1 MNYQAPK
8 SKMNTPTSIILLF
21 ILVCSATFGQ
31 SEKLKSII
39 KKEYDFSKIGAMHV
53 DLEFDFEDNRE
64 KTLALAKINN
74 WKVKEVLPNGKKIEL
89 QEIGTD
95 GSPLFYETYSENASQ
110 TSRAST
116 LHTNGLLELDLD
128 GAGMQVGVWD
138 SGVALTTHQEYDARA
153 SIADGTDEID
163 AHATMVTGSIISS
176 GIKKEAKGVAYAAK
190 VLSHDWTRDKIEV
203 AEAAANGL
211 LLSNHSYGIKTDRVP
226 DWYFGSYIKVSQD
239 WDRIMYNAPYYLM
252 VTAAGNA
259 QNRRDNDAPIFGTST
274 DGFDLMLGFT
284 IAKNGLTIAGANTK
298 IDRNGNLKEAA
309 VSAYSSFGPVDDG
322 RIKPDLAGDGSSI
335 VSTYATSNTSY
346 NSSSGTSMATPGVTG
361 ALLLLQQYNE
371 QLYGSYLKAATLK
384 GLALHT
390 ADDVDK
396 AGPDYKMGW
405 GVMNAKRA
413 AEVLINKEYS
423 TYISEENLEEG
434 ATFSYTVAANEN
446 ETFSASISWT
456 DPESEF
462 LNRGVLNDKTIAL
475 VNDLDIR
482 ITQDGKTFLPWKLNP
497 ANPNAAAE
505 QGDNLVDPFER
516 IDIPN
521 AKGTYTITI
530 SHKGNLKNEAQ
541 DFSLLISGASMN
553 QCSIAIPDGL
563 ALNNAMEN
571 QITAN
576 WNETLD
582 GLYEIQYR
590 NVNEDKWNTEYIT
603 SDSIILNEL
612 KLNEDYALRLRTF
625 CSQNIASEYT
635 EEYRFTFLGKA
646 TTIGDLE
653 TNEVLNQNDEINF
666 SVYPNPAVNEI
677 HLNTEVGDTAMY
689 SIVSSSG
696 IELKIGS
703 AKNAKINVA
712 DLATGLY
719 IIQVQDFG
727 SKKSTK
733 FYKY

>member
-1 MNYQAPK
+1 MNYQIPE
-8 SKMNTPTSIILLF
+8 SKMYTSISIILLF
-21 ILVCSATFGQ
+21 ILICPLAFGQ
-31 SEKLKSII
+31 SEKLKSLID
-39 KKEYDFSKIGAMHV
+39 KEYDFSKIGAMHV
-53 DLEFDFEDNRE
+53 DLEFDFEDNRK

-74 WKVKEVLPNGKKIEL
+74 WKVKEVLADGKKIEL
-89 QEIGTD
+89 QEVGTD
-95 GSPLFYETYSENASQ
+95 GSPIFYETYAEDASQ

-138 SGVALTTHQEYDARA
+138 SGVALTTHQEYDIRA
-153 SIADGTDEID
+153 TVADGSNEID

-176 GIKKEAKGVAYAAK
+176 GIKKEAKGVAHAAN

-203 AEAAANGL
+203 TEAAANGL

-259 QNRRDNDAPIFGTST
+259 QNRRDNDAPIFGTSS

-298 IDRNGNLKEAA
+298 VDRKGNLKEAE
-309 VSAYSSFGPVDDG
+309 VSPYSSFGPVDDG

-346 NSSSGTSMATPGVTG
+346 NASSGTSMATPGVTG

-390 ADDVDK
+390 ADDVAQ

-405 GVMNAKRA
+405 GIMNAKKA
-413 AEVLINKEYS
+413 AEALINKDY
-423 TYISEENLEEG
+423 TTHISEENLEDG
-434 ATFSYTVAANEN
+434 ATFTFTVTANGN
-446 ETFSASISWT
+446 ETLAASISWT
-456 DPESEF
+456 DPESEYI
-462 LNRGVLNDKTIAL
+462 NRGVVNDKRIAL
-475 VNDLDIR
+475 VNDLDVR
-482 ITQDGKTFLPWKLNP
+482 ITQDGKTFFPWKLNP
-497 ANPNAAAE
+497 IDPKAGAK

-521 AKGTYTITI
+521 AKGTYTITV
-530 SHKGNLKNEAQ
+530 SHKGALKNNAQ
-541 DFSLLISGASMN
+541 DFSLLISGAKMN
-553 QCSIAIPDGL
+553 HCSIATPDGL
-563 ALNNAMEN
+563 ALDAASTNE
-571 QITAN
+571 ITTS
-576 WNETLD
+576 WNGTLD
-582 GLYEIQYR
+582 ALYEVQYK
-590 NVNEDKWNTEYIT
+590 NENEDQWITEYVTNDSFVLKDLLVNENYI
-603 SDSIILNEL
+603 
-612 KLNEDYALRLRTF
+612 LRVRTF

-635 EEYRFTFLGKA
+635 DEYRFTFLGES
-646 TTIGDLE
+646 TVVGPLDFNE
-653 TNEVLNQNDEINF
+653 TFNKDAEVNF
-666 SVYPNPAVNEI
+666 SVYPNPAANEI
-677 HLNTEVGDTAMY
+677 RLNTEVADTAMY

-696 IELKIGS
+696 IELKTGS
-703 AKNAKINVA
+703 AKNAQINVA

-719 IIQVQDFG
+719 IIQVQDLG
-727 SKKSTK
+727 SKKSAK
-733 FYKY
+733 FFKY